1 MIEKKGEGKLMPR
14 PEFLALMSL
23 KNSRGLD
30 LVPGWVV
37 VIAVLWSQGMLD
49 CWQTFKTAHIE
60 LSNIFNIYQEEEA
73 GWYCM

>member
-1 MIEKKGEGKLMPR
+1 MIEKRGEGKLMPW

-37 VIAVLWSQGMLD
+37 VIAVLCV
-49 CWQTFKTAHIE
+49 CWESGDA
-60 LSNIFNIYQEEEA
+60 
-73 GWYCM
+73 

>member
-1 MIEKKGEGKLMPR
+1 MIEKSDEGKLMPR

-37 VIAVLWSQGMLD
+37 VIAVLRV
-49 CWQTFKTAHIE
+49 CWESGDA
-60 LSNIFNIYQEEEA
+60 
-73 GWYCM
+73 